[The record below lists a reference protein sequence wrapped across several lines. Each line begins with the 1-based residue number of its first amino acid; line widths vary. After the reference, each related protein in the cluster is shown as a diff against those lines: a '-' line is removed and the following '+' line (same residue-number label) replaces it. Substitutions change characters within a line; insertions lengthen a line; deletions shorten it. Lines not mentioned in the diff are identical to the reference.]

1 MPSADSLVLTAECLV
16 IKERAFQIT
25 ATTVIAVSAAG
36 EVYRIL
42 FAIASEVFSGSP
54 CLRGEDWFSD
64 YGDSA
69 RSRRLRAITGSR
81 G

>member
-36 EVYRIL
+36 ELYRIL
-42 FAIASEVFSGSP
+42 FAIASEIFSVSP
-54 CLRGEDWFSD
+54 W
-64 YGDSA
+64 
-69 RSRRLRAITGSR
+69 
-81 G
+81 